1 MQIVSNQ
8 LLITIPMK
16 KPAAGTAGKVEI
28 HAINLGPSAGGNQSL
43 VSHEV
48 LDLESRPILNNEKI
62 HPESEPRQ
70 SHFSRPHRSRRGRMR
85 RQSGRVPA
93 VQAGPRH
100 GRITQ
105 ASSRRTPCPVCRRAK
120 NGHCR
125 WGDGVWHCFIGDS
138 HHPPSNIRIGDV
150 IDIDG
155 EQAALVATDGGH
167 SGNSYVFRAHTAPG
181 RTRVREVAQP
191 APRDSNDL
199 TWIELVIADA
209 DDALAVTDFQLH
221 TTPWPELQHLLALI
235 TSSAKAVADCITKTK
250 ARQGWERQIEVLELA
265 ARALKKQKAMADHF
279 RWHYLGEVK

>member
-1 MQIVSNQ
+1 
-8 LLITIPMK
+8 MK

-93 VQAGPRH
+93 VQAGQRH

-105 ASSRRTPCPVCRRAK
+105 ASSRRTPCPVCNRRK
-120 NGHCR
+120 NSHCR

-150 IDIDG
+150 IDING

-167 SGNSYVFRAHTAPG
+167 SGNSYVFRAHTALG

-191 APRDSNDL
+191 APHDSNYL

-209 DDALAVTDFQLH
+209 DDALAVTEFQLH
-221 TTPWPELQHLLALI
+221 TPPWPELQHLLALI
-235 TSSAKAVADCITKTK
+235 TGSAEAVADCIAKTK